1 MKARVFISKPDEGW
15 SEIGIPEEFSR
26 YSYDKLVSEV
36 HKVLQHTV
44 YKGLLI
50 TENPTPFLSPKFR
63 MIPALSVRQVSPII
77 SHVKVIQRT
86 GCREEL

>member
-15 SEIGIPEEFSR
+15 SELGIPEEFSR

-36 HKVLQHTV
+36 HKLLQHTV

-50 TENPTPFLSPKFR
+50 TENPMPYLSNKFR
-63 MIPALSVRQVSPII
+63 MIPALPVSQGSPII
-77 SHVKVIQRT
+77 SHVKVMQWT